1 MSNFMSYE
9 DATIVLT
16 SYANHIGKWTSSVA
30 CLVGD
35 TTCTITDSSILTTS
49 IVENYC
55 ENSSGTRIPVS
66 QIDITTG
73 QAVLHFDALEEATSF
88 RLKVINL

>member
-9 DATIVLT
+9 DATTVLT
-16 SYANHIGKWTSSVA
+16 AYAEKIGKWSSAVS

-35 TTCTITDSSILTTS
+35 TTCTITDSAILSTS
-49 IVENYC
+49 IIVDFC
-55 ENSSGTRIPVS
+55 ENSSGTKIAVT
-66 QIDITTG
+66 QIDVTTG

-88 RLKVINL
+88 KLHIINL